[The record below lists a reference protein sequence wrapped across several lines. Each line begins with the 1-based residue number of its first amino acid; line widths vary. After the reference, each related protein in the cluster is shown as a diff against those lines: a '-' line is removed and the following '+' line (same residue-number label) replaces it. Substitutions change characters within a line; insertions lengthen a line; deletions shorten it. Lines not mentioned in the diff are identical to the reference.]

1 MTFSRTFCE
10 SRVFVG
16 LRIDDPMR
24 YIAFGNV
31 DSFYSKS
38 HYHLIYEWYCAAY
51 PMGSVEK
58 TALISVTDSLD
69 LIYADQCAYHAMNV
83 APAVCLTSI
92 SKKTSDKSFCACD
105 DPSDVAS
112 YSSVFCTPCNICT
125 GR

>member
-24 YIAFGNV
+24 YIAFGNI

-38 HYHLIYEWYCAAY
+38 HYYRIYEWYCTAY

-58 TALISVTDSLD
+58 IALISVTDSLD
-69 LIYADQCAYHAMNV
+69 LIYADQCAYHVVNV
-83 APAVCLTSI
+83 APVICLASVN
-92 SKKTSDKSFCACD
+92 KKTPVKSVCARD
-105 DPSDVAS
+105 DSGDVIS
-112 YSSVFCTPCNICT
+112 YSAVFCTPRTIWA
-125 GR
+125 RR